1 MRCIMTT
8 YKELRA
14 IFQHNYS
21 LVLDIYTKG
30 NFVRVD
36 SDKIK
41 ADEYSDFIVKN
52 LDLDDMAVTLYS
64 PDIDPDDMC

>member
-1 MRCIMTT
+1 MTT

-14 IFQHNYS
+14 IFQHNYA
-21 LVLDIYTKG
+21 LVLDIYTKD

-41 ADEYSDFIVKN
+41 TDEYSDFIVKN